1 MTYEKRE
8 IPDKK
13 KIEPF
18 NQNFWNFHFSL
29 KKKTKTKTISNEPD
43 LDLLEAFGLRFFFM
57 ILGSQIIM
65 FSVAWK
71 MLPEKSGLTY
81 S

>member
-1 MTYEKRE
+1 MK
-8 IPDKK
+8 IPKVLIK
-13 KIEPF
+13 WF
-18 NQNFWNFHFSL
+18 NFFL
-29 KKKTKTKTISNEPD
+29 LKTKTISNEPD